1 MIAYSY
7 IEKNLD
13 ALDKSNLSSKSN
25 KSKMYLS
32 KVATLELC
40 GWIEVSIDD
49 IILRCNNRIL
59 KVKKSKDS
67 VENQVKITY
76 GFEYEKR
83 FRSLIVI
90 LIGHFGFEKI
100 EKGIDPQIVANF
112 KSELGNLKVARN
124 SLAHTYTRGVTPHY
138 DAPSVTKNR
147 YQKVRA
153 GLSEYDRMIRHL
165 F

>member
-7 IEKNLD
+7 IETNLD
-13 ALDKSNLSSKSN
+13 ALDKSYLSSKSN

-49 IILRCNNRIL
+49 SIPRCSNRIL
-59 KVKKSKDS
+59 KTKKSKDS
-67 VENQVKITY
+67 VEDKVKNTY
-76 GFEYEKR
+76 GFEYEKH
-83 FRSLIVI
+83 FRSLITL
-90 LIGHFGFEKI
+90 LIGHFGFERI
-100 EKGIDPQIVANF
+100 EKGIDAQIVANF

-153 GLSEYDRMIRHL
+153 GLSEYDRMLRL
-165 F
+165 LY